1 MFYKTFDSYHLSQAW
16 TWPGPEHYLS
26 YQAQAQAGAYLYLNL
41 VPRSV
46 MTDIISVL
54 FHVAL
59 LTNWENTVVFFL
71 KAGYYHR
78 KEQEEY
84 KKLIWKTEEF
94 S

>member
-1 MFYKTFDSYHLSQAW
+1 
-16 TWPGPEHYLS
+16 
-26 YQAQAQAGAYLYLNL
+26 
-41 VPRSV
+41 

-84 KKLIWKTEEF
+84 KKLI
-94 S
+94 